1 MKLIFCPK
9 CSDVVKLSTKGLR
22 RCECGK
28 ASGQY
33 EKDGLNATI
42 SGTAIPLGFANS
54 SLTKALQNR
63 PENGLGQTFEAF
75 VIPKTC
81 PTIKEFRA
89 TVVECATCK
98 KCGDIIY
105 SRATHDMRWCSC
117 ASIAIDGGRDYT
129 KLTGHPENYKTGK
142 VEILATA
149 FELAQDW
156 NMGTDRYGKVPSIRY
171 DEPPAPKRRRKLSK
185 S

>member
-9 CSDVVKLSTKGLR
+9 CSDVVKLSAKGLR

-33 EKDGLNATI
+33 DKDGLNATI
-42 SGTAIPLGFANS
+42 SGTAIPIGFSNP
-54 SLTKALQNR
+54 SLSKALQNR

-89 TVVECATCK
+89 TVVECATCN
-98 KCGDIIY
+98 KCGETVY
-105 SRATHDMRWCSC
+105 SRATHDMRWCKC
-117 ASIAIDGGRDYT
+117 GKTAIDGGREYV
-129 KLTGHPENYKTGK
+129 KLTGSDYRIGK
-142 VEILATA
+142 IEVLASE
-149 FELAQDW
+149 FELQQDW
-156 NMGTDRYGKVPSIRY
+156 SKGTDKYGKVPAIQY
-171 DEPPAPKRRRKLSK
+171 DEKEVKPCKKKA
-185 S
+185 